1 MHVRRG
7 LLLGLV
13 ACGLAGCATFVEG
26 SRQNIAISTPPTQS
40 AYCVLTR
47 PGGRWSVTTPGVVRI
62 DKSMDDLT
70 IHCSR
75 PGFQDANGT
84 IPSEIE
90 GWTLGNL
97 AFGAVPAGIDAA
109 TGAMFR
115 YPDAFEMPMSPGR
128 TSAEGPLVGPG
139 ATALP
144 YVAPTPLPY
153 VAPPPQQQAAP
164 APPPTTPTTPPLP
177 GTLPDNF

>member
-1 MHVRRG
+1 MQVRRG
-7 LLLGLV
+7 FSLGL
-13 ACGLAGCATFVEG
+13 AAFGLAGCATFVEG
-26 SRQNIAISTPPTQS
+26 THQNIAISTPPTQS

-47 PGGRWSVTTPGVVRI
+47 PDGRWSVTTPGVVRI
-62 DKSMDDLT
+62 EKSMDDLA
-70 IHCSR
+70 IRCSR
-75 PGFQDANGT
+75 PGYQDVNGT

-115 YPDAFEMPMSPGR
+115 YPDTFEMPMAPGR
-128 TSAEGPLVGPG
+128 GSPEGPLVGTG

-144 YVAPTPLPY
+144 YVAPTPLPSL
-153 VAPPPQQQAAP
+153 PPRQDVVPP
-164 APPPTTPTTPPLP
+164 APTTAKQSLP

>member
-1 MHVRRG
+1 MNARVG
-7 LLLGLV
+7 LPFALIGL
-13 ACGLAGCATFVEG
+13 GLAGCATFVEG
-26 SRQNIAISTPPTQS
+26 THQNIAIATPPTQS

-47 PGGRWSVTTPGVVRI
+47 PGGRWSATTPGVVWI
-62 DKSMDDLT
+62 EKSMDDLA
-70 IHCSR
+70 ISCSR
-75 PGFQDANGT
+75 PGYQDTHGT

-97 AFGAVPAGIDAA
+97 AFGAMPAGIDAA

-115 YPDAFEMPMSPGR
+115 YPDTFEMPMAPGR

-144 YVAPTPLPY
+144 YIAPTPLPSLPPRQEA
-153 VAPPPQQQAAP
+153 APPT
-164 APPPTTPTTPPLP
+164 PPLTTPKQPLP

>member
-1 MHVRRG
+1 MHARRG
-7 LLLGLV
+7 LSLGLI
-13 ACGLAGCATFVEG
+13 ALGLCGCATFVEG
-26 SRQNIAISTPPTQS
+26 THQNIAISTPPTQS

-47 PGGRWSVTTPGVVRI
+47 PDGRWSVTTPGVVWI
-62 DKSMDDLT
+62 EKSMDDLA
-70 IHCSR
+70 IRCSR
-75 PGFQDANGT
+75 PGYQDVNAT

-115 YPDAFEMPMSPGR
+115 YPDTFEIPMSPGR
-128 TSAEGPLVGPG
+128 ASGEGPLVGPG

-144 YVAPTPLPY
+144 YIAPTPLPSLPPRQEAAP
-153 VAPPPQQQAAP
+153 VAPA
-164 APPPTTPTTPPLP
+164 TPGQPLP

>member
-1 MHVRRG
+1 MNIRGG

-13 ACGLAGCATFVEG
+13 AFGLSGCATFVEG

-62 DKSMDDLT
+62 DKSMDDLA
-70 IHCSR
+70 IHCTR
-75 PGFQDANGT
+75 AGYRDVDAT

-97 AFGAVPAGIDAA
+97 AFGVVPAGIDAA

-128 TSAEGPLVGPG
+128 GPAEGPLVGTG

-144 YVAPTPLPY
+144 YVAPTPLPSLS
-153 VAPPPQQQAAP
+153 PPPQQPSPP
-164 APPPTTPTTPPLP
+164 ATPKPTQPLP